1 MKKAA
6 PKKAARQVTG
16 VGVSCADV
24 RRGIAKQFG
33 EGAVFEGS
41 SGDLALRTGRLPTG
55 IFPLDYALAGGF
67 PVGRITLISGHKG
80 CLAGETLIDCPRD
93 LVRFP
98 QGVPLASLV
107 GMQPHVYAWRDGR
120 IVVARATRVWCTGA
134 RPVLRVRVAPWATGW
149 AGRRSPYLAPLE
161 LVGTADHLVL
171 LADGVT
177 WRPLGA
183 LRAGDSL
190 CSLYRRRY
198 GSAPY
203 YESVLRW
210 SGSTSIVREARF
222 ILTEIHGAQP
232 SSVHAHHRN
241 ACSLDQSVEN
251 LAWVDGGL
259 HVGTHLAQRN
269 RMGTAGWKVSGRH
282 PKGMGGKAHS
292 PEKRAQIAASMR
304 RAHAEGSHPGFN
316 HRVLSVESGG
326 VVPVFDM
333 TVPGADSFVA
343 NGVVVHNSGK
353 TTTTLLAIA
362 EWMRRHP
369 GKQRAAWHDV
379 EGVFDP
385 DWAKAAGVD
394 LDRLEVTRPKSAE
407 EAADIFCGFLSAREV
422 EVHALDS
429 IAQLAPA
436 VILESS
442 AFDQQ
447 RGELPRLMNKFVTR
461 ISALVNAWS
470 QQRKP
475 RTVFL
480 LNQLRQKITGFG
492 NAVPMVEPGGMGQVF
507 GASLVLRC
515 RRIKYLFES
524 DSDAERGIGPLY
536 ALNFFKVE
544 QSKVSP
550 PHLEGEYKLGL
561 RSVELAPEGD
571 EPRLVARRARPD
583 TIDAFLLRA
592 RESEFLTATDG
603 KFWSFG
609 VRDPEGLYI
618 TAPTRAKLEA
628 LVRDNPWIWQAFSD
642 RLIERAYD
650 FGGE

>member
-1 MKKAA
+1 VKKAA

-41 SGDLALRTGRLPTG
+41 SGDLALRTKRLPTG
-55 IFPLDYALAGGF
+55 IFTLDYALAGGF
-67 PVGRITLISGHKG
+67 PVGRISLISGQKG
-80 CLAGETLIDCPRD
+80 A
-93 LVRFP
+93 
-98 QGVPLASLV
+98 
-107 GMQPHVYAWRDGR
+107 
-120 IVVARATRVWCTGA
+120 
-134 RPVLRVRVAPWATGW
+134 
-149 AGRRSPYLAPLE
+149 
-161 LVGTADHLVL
+161 
-171 LADGVT
+171 
-177 WRPLGA
+177 
-183 LRAGDSL
+183 
-190 CSLYRRRY
+190 
-198 GSAPY
+198 
-203 YESVLRW
+203 
-210 SGSTSIVREARF
+210 
-222 ILTEIHGAQP
+222 
-232 SSVHAHHRN
+232 
-241 ACSLDQSVEN
+241 
-251 LAWVDGGL
+251 
-259 HVGTHLAQRN
+259 
-269 RMGTAGWKVSGRH
+269 
-282 PKGMGGKAHS
+282 
-292 PEKRAQIAASMR
+292 
-304 RAHAEGSHPGFN
+304 
-316 HRVLSVESGG
+316 
-326 VVPVFDM
+326 
-333 TVPGADSFVA
+333 
-343 NGVVVHNSGK
+343 GK
-353 TTTTLLAIA
+353 TTTVLLAIA